1 MKTKKL
7 IKQEKRNWYAPKQRF
22 SIRKYHFGA
31 ASVLL
36 GLTFILLCPCEV
48 SALQD
53 DSGSKAN
60 DVVSL
65 IETEKSDSAEVNQF
79 DAEEIISQNI
89 GTEIE
94 NSFFEEKQL
103 SDIEM
108 NKSDEVGLNG
118 GLKETDSEFPVSE
131 EISTEISSVEENST
145 SQQTDERTS
154 IIDYSVEY
162 IDESGKVIFYEK
174 KSLSVIT
181 TEPIGIS
188 MVTENAVL
196 PEGYDLERTEE
207 RSKTV
212 SIVEGENT
220 KVVFK
225 VVKQI
230 ITNEA
235 VSNEPSIDEESPV
248 KSSISANRLDNEKA
262 NASSYSNED
271 DPVLIK
277 DEPDS
282 TPAATVIEHNRTVT
296 NPTPVEDA
304 KVVLKQ
310 VASEAAVLATEGERL
325 VATTENNN
333 VALQTT
339 TTDVRSV
346 ATQSAEVLADSLA
359 TFEQVSSQI
368 DAVRARVEA
377 LAVEL
382 RKISPDG
389 EIEFALAAANGIA
402 DGSTD
407 EKTDGTDATVYT
419 GSEHFK
425 NYDNADLSKIK
436 KQITWL
442 DFSDKSWSGLDYVGT
457 SPALKVGA
465 TYKKEIAPG
474 YVVEITVSEL
484 KPFEST
490 DVYRDRVKGTDKEW
504 TYNPNAVN
512 SNMKTYVNGKTD
524 YGNSARIIAAAQDE
538 FSNAKVQ
545 GFDVPGLV
553 TLRSI
558 ENFGNVGVKFTTKA
572 TYLGNVVPLNVVFMS
587 GEEARNSEFETYTT
601 NGEVFELFGETSNSN
616 TVSSY
621 KVLDNWLEYNGQD
634 HSGNSAD
641 WKAMFDGRYWA
652 NIATEDSLKTA
663 KQSAFYRDGQPTKVV
678 DGIGTKV
685 FGPVSNHLKSGFS
698 TPIVLTKNASE
709 VGMYIMSTGRQSA
722 MIGVALLDYGDA
734 PDSYGTG
741 AHSINFNEADKQ
753 PYLGTKPADIDFIP
767 EGIPVGA
774 ANWYRDEL
782 INQFDEGSAQLM
794 GDRVEEG
801 YNYTLHHANDNT
813 YSLNIVANSNGNGK
827 AYVQGWID
835 FNNDGKFDET
845 ENSGLLQIVDGKT
858 NYTLTFSD
866 AYQNVDTSVTKLG
879 VRLRIALDAADIITP
894 DLTAYSGEVEDFQ
907 IQVTHPPRGEK
918 LETTNNQGVTQTG
931 TVEFH
936 AYGENRY
943 SNTQASIDT
952 TVPAQIVKPDG
963 TLVTASDLDA
973 NGYYVIAGE
982 GKYKITDNG
991 QNVNVEFVP
1000 EAGFITQYEDGTIV
1014 AKAQGISIR
1023 RSSTVLDG
1031 SSTAYTTGWHAK
1043 TEQNK
1048 LVNVS
1053 ENVTVNG
1060 LVGTMDGRYIPHV
1073 IAVKPT
1079 GKNATST
1086 AVQGATQT
1094 GTPTFTSGVTSGSN
1108 PIPMGYEVDASGN
1121 PITDTTEPKY
1131 PLKLV
1136 NASGVEVDS
1145 TDATAMING
1154 VSTVVGTYTI
1164 NNRTGEVT
1172 FTPNETGKK
1181 YIGGVDAATV
1191 IARDVNGASAMAT
1204 YTPTITPVA
1213 PTAEAA
1219 TSVGL
1224 QGKVQTGKPAFEK
1237 AATAPNGVAELDNA
1251 TLTLLD
1257 ANGNKTKEFSVDGQ
1271 GTYKLNDDGTIKF
1284 TPLPEFVGSATP
1296 VHVQIADTNGTIV
1309 STTYTPVVVEVK
1321 PTGKPDETF
1330 GLKGEPQTSTPDFF
1344 EPGMVDLDGDKAY
1357 DIDSEVV
1364 VLDQNTLTLLDN
1376 QGLPTKEVTLDGQGT
1391 YQLNDNGSI
1400 TFTPLPT
1407 FVGKATPVTV
1417 QIKDING
1424 TPATTTYTPTVIE
1437 VPETELKESVT
1448 RTIKYVYAGSGAE
1461 ASSPVTE
1468 TLKFTRT
1475 ATINAETGE
1484 ITYSDWSDAQEFPLV
1499 TSPVIKG
1506 YIADTKEVPAKT
1518 VNAEDADISEEVV
1531 YTPLGSWIPM
1541 LPNGDKP
1548 KTQYPND
1555 PTDATKPGEPIK
1567 TVPGTSTPV
1576 IPYVPGYSPKA
1587 PNGSPLTPVDSNDLS
1602 KGYIPPVPED
1612 PTKDTV
1618 VTYAPNEQ
1626 KATVKYVL
1634 ASDESNDL
1642 TTRDVLTG
1650 GSEQLISYST
1660 ADKIQ
1665 ALVNK
1670 GYKLV
1675 NDGYPTGAK
1684 FDADDKVDQEFIV
1697 TFVERTEDVPPTDPK
1712 TPGTPVDPNN
1722 PDGPKWPDGLEKSDL
1737 NESVTRTVKYIF
1749 EDGSVASETKT
1760 QTVTFTRT
1768 AKVNLVTSEVTYS
1781 QWTPE
1786 SQTLVGYALPKL
1798 DGYIAIRAT
1807 DDGLPVDPVATE
1819 SDLSVTEESKDLTQV
1834 VVYAKLG
1841 SWIPNLPA
1849 GETPVPPT
1857 VYPNDPTDPTKPGTE
1872 VPTIPYVPGY
1882 TPEDPSG
1889 NPLKPVDPNDPTK
1902 GYVAPPVPNDPTKDT
1917 PINYVKDEQKATFEY
1932 VNVTDPANPVVLKT
1946 DNVTGKTGD
1955 AIGYDPEAT
1964 IVAYE
1969 KAGYTVEEIAKYDP
1983 AQVYTADSSDVE
1995 KFVYKLIERVEPV
2008 DPTDPNTPTPEP
2020 DKPVDPN
2027 DPNSP
2032 VWPATVED
2040 LKTTETVTRT
2050 IKYVYADGT
2059 TAAKTVTET
2068 LNYTR
2073 TAQVNLGTGK
2083 ITYGEWTS
2091 TDSTF
2096 DKVTSPLIPNYTADK
2111 LVVAEETGVLATA
2124 QDEEVTVIY
2133 RENDKQLATITY
2145 KTDAGTEL
2153 AKDGVQGHPGDA
2165 INYSTADRIAAYKA
2179 LGYELVSDG
2188 FTTATDKTYDSD
2200 TASVQNFDV
2209 ILKAKVTTID
2219 PENPSGPN
2227 PPKPGEP
2234 VDPSDPNSP
2243 VLKDLVE
2250 TVTRKVV
2257 FQYED
2262 GSEFAPSATNTV
2274 TFTRVATYNHVTKTV
2289 TYSDWVAKDSDDVLE
2304 GTSLASKEGYT
2315 VKSATSNGLGIL
2327 PTTVETNVKVAFN
2340 TEDINEVVVY
2350 TPQKQQAVVKFV
2362 DVTDPT
2368 DPTTLHTEDLAGKT
2382 GDSFGYDPVTKL
2394 AELEKSGYT
2403 VTKRPAYDPTGTYST
2418 DPSDVE
2424 EFVYEVVETVVPVDP
2439 TDPNT
2444 PTPKPGE
2451 PVDPTDPNSPIWP
2464 DSVKD
2469 LVTTEEVTRTIS
2481 YVDTTGKTVF
2491 ATKTESKTFT
2501 RTAKINL
2508 VTGEI
2513 TYGEWSA
2520 AQSLAEVTSP
2530 ELANYLVSIPVV
2542 GAQDVAYDDADINIQ
2557 VVYTPLGSWVPV
2569 VPPGYPDVPET
2580 VYPVDPTDPTKPGTE
2595 VPTVP
2600 YIPGLVPVGPDGETP
2615 LKPVDPN
2622 DPTKGYEVPPVPE
2635 NPTQD
2640 TPITYVLADQ
2650 KAFVNYVDE
2659 SGKSLATSGD
2669 LTGKSG
2675 DAIDYSTTPT
2685 IEDLL
2690 KKGYELVS
2698 NDYPEGATYD
2708 KDATVDQVYTV
2719 VLKEKVVPVDPT
2731 DPNTPTPKPGEPVD
2745 PTDPNSPVWP
2755 DSVKDLVTTEEV
2767 TRTISYVDNTGKTVF
2782 ASVTETKKFT
2792 RTAEINLVTGEITYG
2807 EWTAVQTF
2815 DDVTSPSLAN
2825 HLVDTPVVTGQNVN
2839 PTDEDINVTVV
2850 YTPLG
2855 SWVPVVPP
2863 GFPDVPS
2870 TVYPVDPED
2879 PTKPGTDVPTV
2890 PYIPGTTPVTPDP
2903 ENPGKSIPLT
2913 PVDPEEPSKGYVV
2926 PPVPTDPTKDTP
2938 IIYVEDNKQLA
2949 TVSIVDE
2956 STGNTITTFFE
2967 QGKPGM
2973 TVGIDTAA
2981 KLAELAKAGYDV
2993 TSDEYNDSTKVYDKD
3008 DNVDQSWV
3016 IKVTQRVVP
3025 VDPTDPNTP
3034 TPKPGEPV
3042 DPTDPNSPVWP
3053 DSVKDL
3059 VTTQEV
3065 VRTITYV
3072 NEAGETVST
3081 EVVQKVSFTRTAKV
3095 NLVTGAIT
3103 YGEWTPA
3110 QELPSQTS
3118 PVVKGYYTE
3127 TPLVDTVTVNAEDA
3141 DINVPVVYKKLGN
3154 WVPNIPGQPVTP
3166 LPYPNDPE
3174 DPTVPG
3180 TDVPVIPYVPGY
3192 TPEDPNGNPLKPV
3205 DPEDPSKGYIPPTPE
3220 NPGVDTPINY
3230 VADDQKA
3237 TVNYV
3242 DENGKQLATSGTL
3255 TGKSGGA
3262 IDYTTTPTIEDLIK
3276 QGYELVKDGFPT
3288 GASYD
3293 KDKSVDQVFTVTLKE
3308 KVVPVDPTDP
3318 NTPTPK
3324 PGEPVDPTD
3333 PNSPVWPDSV
3343 KDLVATQEVVRTIT
3357 YVDEAGN
3364 TVATEVVQKVSFT
3377 RTAKVNLVTGE
3388 ITYGEWTSAQELSA
3402 QASPV
3407 VKGYYTETP
3416 LVDTVTVNAEDADI
3430 NLPVVYKK
3438 LGNWVPNIPGQPV
3451 NPLPYPNDPED
3462 PTVPGT
3468 DVPAI
3473 PYVPGYT
3480 PEDPNGNPLK
3490 PVDPEEPSKGYIPPT
3505 PENPGVDTPINYV
3518 PNKVTL
3524 VVNYVDENG
3533 NPLVPSESTPAT
3545 VGD

>member
-1 MKTKKL
+1 MEKNWLSKTNQQK
-7 IKQEKRNWYAPKQRF
+7 WYAPHQRF

-36 GLTFILLCPCEV
+36 GVALALTGGAEA
-48 SALQD
+48 SANTAD
-53 DSGSKAN
+53 TGS
-60 DVVSL
+60 S
-65 IETEKSDSAEVNQF
+65 TTPSSAVEATSSTTNV
-79 DAEEIISQNI
+79 AI
-89 GTEIE
+89 T
-94 NSFFEEKQL
+94 
-103 SDIEM
+103 
-108 NKSDEVGLNG
+108 
-118 GLKETDSEFPVSE
+118 
-131 EISTEISSVEENST
+131 STESTAPVDSSIASATTETVAATPVQERVATINYTVEYQDETGAVVATTAKSVEKKTSEAVAIAIVTEVAELPAGYELASNTGSST
-145 SQQTDERTS
+145 S
-154 IIDYSVEY
+154 V
-162 IDESGKVIFYEK
+162 GVI
-174 KSLSVIT
+174 
-181 TEPIGIS
+181 
-188 MVTENAVL
+188 
-196 PEGYDLERTEE
+196 EG
-207 RSKTV
+207 
-212 SIVEGENT
+212 GNT

-225 VVKQI
+225 VVKQVVADK
-230 ITNEA
+230 TNA
-235 VSNEPSIDEESPV
+235 TESTTSEV
-248 KSSISANRLDNEKA
+248 
-262 NASSYSNED
+262 ASSTTPSSTAE
-271 DPVLIK
+271 PVAPATTTATSTADAAI
-277 DEPDS
+277 EP
-282 TPAATVIEHNRTVT
+282 ATTVT
-296 NPTPVEDA
+296 KPTTVEEA
-304 KVVLKQ
+304 KVILKQ

-333 VALQTT
+333 VALQTA
-339 TTDVRSV
+339 TTDARSV
-346 ATQSAEVLADSLA
+346 ATQSTEVLADSLA
-359 TFEQVSSQI
+359 TFEKVSAQI

-389 EIEFALAAANGIA
+389 EIEIVLAAANGIA

-407 EKTDGTDATVYT
+407 EKTDGSDATVYS

-524 YGNSARIIAAAQDE
+524 YGNSARIIAAPQDR

-558 ENFGNVGVKFTTKA
+558 EDFGNVGVKFTTKA

-601 NGEVFELFGETSNSN
+601 NGEAFELFGETSNSN

-641 WKAMFDGRYWA
+641 WKARFDGRYWA

-663 KQSAFYRDGQPTKVV
+663 KQSAFYRKGQPTKVV

-685 FGPVSNHLKSGFS
+685 FGPVSNHLDSGFS
-698 TPIVLTKNASE
+698 TPIIMTKNASE

-866 AYQNVDTSVTKLG
+866 AYQNIDTSVTKLG

-943 SNTQASIDT
+943 SKNPASIDT
-952 TVPAQIVKPDG
+952 TVPAQIVKTDG

-1023 RSSTVLDG
+1023 RSSTVVDA
-1031 SSTAYTTGWHAK
+1031 SATAYTTGWHAK

-1079 GKNATST
+1079 GKNVTST

-1108 PIPMGYEVDASGN
+1108 PIPMGYEVDTSGN
-1121 PITDTTEPKY
+1121 PINDTTEPKY
-1131 PLKLV
+1131 PLKLI

-1145 TDATAMING
+1145 TDATAVING

-1164 NNRTGEVT
+1164 NSRTGEVT

-1181 YIGGVDAATV
+1181 YIGGVDAAIV
-1191 IARDVNGASAMAT
+1191 IARDINGASATAT

-1213 PTAEAA
+1213 PIAEAA
-1219 TSVGL
+1219 TSVGI
-1224 QGKVQTGKPAFEK
+1224 QGAKQTGTPTFKK
-1237 AATAPNGVAELDNA
+1237 APTAPNGIAELNTS

-1257 ANGNKTKEFSVDGQ
+1257 ANGNKTKEVTVDGQ
-1271 GTYKLNDDGTIKF
+1271 GTYKLNNDGTIIF

-1330 GLKGEPQTSTPDFF
+1330 GLKGEPQTSTQDFF

-1364 VLDQNTLTLLDN
+1364 VLDQNTLTLLDD
-1376 QGLPTKEVTLDGQGT
+1376 QGLPTKEVTVDGQGT

-1417 QIKDING
+1417 QIKDVNG
-1424 TPATTTYTPTVIE
+1424 TLTTTTYTPTVIE

-1461 ASSPVTE
+1461 ASGPVTE

-1484 ITYSDWSDAQEFPLV
+1484 ITYSDWSDAQELPLV
-1499 TSPVIKG
+1499 TSPVING
-1506 YIADTKEVPAKT
+1506 YIADTKEVSAKT

-1531 YTPLGSWIPM
+1531 YTPLGSWIPV

-1555 PTDATKPGEPIK
+1555 PTDATKPGEPIT

-1587 PNGSPLTPVDSNDLS
+1587 PNGSPLIPVDSNDLS

-1612 PTKDTV
+1612 PTKDTL

-1650 GSEQLISYST
+1650 GSEQLINYST

-1768 AKVNLVTSEVTYS
+1768 ATVNLITSEVTYS
-1781 QWTPE
+1781 QWSPE
-1786 SQTLVGYALPKL
+1786 SETLVGYALPKL

-1807 DDGLPVDPVATE
+1807 DDGMPVNPVATE
-1819 SDLSVTEESKDLTQV
+1819 SDLSVTEDSNDLTQV

-1857 VYPNDPTDPTKPGTE
+1857 VYPNDPTDPTKPGTD
-1872 VPTIPYVPGY
+1872 VPMVPYVPGY

-1902 GYVAPPVPNDPTKDT
+1902 GYVAPPVPSDPTKDT

-1946 DNVTGKTGD
+1946 ENVTGKTGD

-2020 DKPVDPN
+2020 GKPVDPN

-2032 VWPATVED
+2032 VWPDTVEE

-2073 TAQVNLGTGK
+2073 TAQVNLVTGK

-2153 AKDGVQGHPGDA
+2153 AKDGVQGHSGDA

-2262 GSEFAPSATNTV
+2262 GSEFAPSAANTV

-2362 DVTDPT
+2362 DVTDPAA
-2368 DPTTLHTEDLAGKT
+2368 PTTLHTEDLAGKT
-2382 GDSFGYDPVTKL
+2382 GDSYGYNPETKL

-2403 VTKRPAYDPTGTYST
+2403 VTKRPAYDPTGTYTT
-2418 DPSDVE
+2418 DPTDVE
-2424 EFVYEVVETVVPVDP
+2424 EFVYEVVET
-2439 TDPNT
+2439 
-2444 PTPKPGE
+2444 
-2451 PVDPTDPNSPIWP
+2451 
-2464 DSVKD
+2464 
-2469 LVTTEEVTRTIS
+2469 
-2481 YVDTTGKTVF
+2481 
-2491 ATKTESKTFT
+2491 
-2501 RTAKINL
+2501 
-2508 VTGEI
+2508 
-2513 TYGEWSA
+2513 
-2520 AQSLAEVTSP
+2520 
-2530 ELANYLVSIPVV
+2530 
-2542 GAQDVAYDDADINIQ
+2542 
-2557 VVYTPLGSWVPV
+2557 
-2569 VPPGYPDVPET
+2569 
-2580 VYPVDPTDPTKPGTE
+2580 
-2595 VPTVP
+2595 
-2600 YIPGLVPVGPDGETP
+2600 
-2615 LKPVDPN
+2615 
-2622 DPTKGYEVPPVPE
+2622 
-2635 NPTQD
+2635 
-2640 TPITYVLADQ
+2640 
-2650 KAFVNYVDE
+2650 
-2659 SGKSLATSGD
+2659 
-2669 LTGKSG
+2669 
-2675 DAIDYSTTPT
+2675 
-2685 IEDLL
+2685 
-2690 KKGYELVS
+2690 
-2698 NDYPEGATYD
+2698 
-2708 KDATVDQVYTV
+2708 
-2719 VLKEKVVPVDPT
+2719 VVPVDPT

-2767 TRTISYVDNTGKTVF
+2767 TRTISYVDTTGKTVF
-2782 ASVTETKKFT
+2782 ATKTESKAFT
-2792 RTAEINLVTGEITYG
+2792 RTAKINLVTGEITYG
-2807 EWTAVQTF
+2807 EWTAAQSF
-2815 DDVTSPSLAN
+2815 DAVTSPSLAN
-2825 HLVDTPVVTGQNVN
+2825 HLVDKTVVATSEVKA
-2839 PTDEDINVTVV
+2839 TDADINVVV
-2850 YTPLG
+2850 TYTPLG

-2863 GFPDVPS
+2863 GFPEVP
-2870 TVYPVDPED
+2870 TIVYPVDPED
-2879 PTKPGTDVPTV
+2879 PTKPGTEVPTI

-2903 ENPGKSIPLT
+2903 EKPGKTIPLQ
-2913 PVDPEEPSKGYVV
+2913 PVDPEDPSKGYVV

-2949 TVSIVDE
+2949 TVTIVDE
-2956 STGNTITTFFE
+2956 TTGATLATFFE

-2973 TVGIDTAA
+2973 NVGIDTAA

-3016 IKVTQRVVP
+3016 IKVTQRVVPVNPTDPNTPTPKPGEPVDPTDPNSPVWPDSVKDLVTTQEVVRTITYVNEAGETVSTEVVQKVSFTRTAKVNLVTGAITYGEWTPAQELPSQTSPVVKGYYTETPLVDTLTVNAEDADINVPVVYKKLGNWVPNIPGQPVTPLPYPNDPEDPTVPGTDVPVIPYVPGHTPEDPNGNPLTPVDPEDPSKGYVPPTPENPGVDTPINYVADEQKATVNYVDENGKQLATSGTLTGKSGEAIDYTTTLTIENLIKQGYELVEDGFPTGASYDKDKSVDQVFTVTLKEKVVP

-3127 TPLVDTVTVNAEDA
+3127 TPLVDTVAVNAEDA

-3180 TDVPVIPYVPGY
+3180 TDVPVIPYVPGH

-3205 DPEDPSKGYIPPTPE
+3205 DPEDPSKGYVPPTPE
-3220 NPGVDTPINY
+3220 NPG
-3230 VADDQKA
+3230 
-3237 TVNYV
+3237 
-3242 DENGKQLATSGTL
+3242 E
-3255 TGKSGGA
+3255 
-3262 IDYTTTPTIEDLIK
+3262 
-3276 QGYELVKDGFPT
+3276 
-3288 GASYD
+3288 
-3293 KDKSVDQVFTVTLKE
+3293 
-3308 KVVPVDPTDP
+3308 
-3318 NTPTPK
+3318 
-3324 PGEPVDPTD
+3324 
-3333 PNSPVWPDSV
+3333 
-3343 KDLVATQEVVRTIT
+3343 
-3357 YVDEAGN
+3357 
-3364 TVATEVVQKVSFT
+3364 
-3377 RTAKVNLVTGE
+3377 
-3388 ITYGEWTSAQELSA
+3388 
-3402 QASPV
+3402 
-3407 VKGYYTETP
+3407 
-3416 LVDTVTVNAEDADI
+3416 
-3430 NLPVVYKK
+3430 
-3438 LGNWVPNIPGQPV
+3438 
-3451 NPLPYPNDPED
+3451 
-3462 PTVPGT
+3462 
-3468 DVPAI
+3468 
-3473 PYVPGYT
+3473 
-3480 PEDPNGNPLK
+3480 
-3490 PVDPEEPSKGYIPPT
+3490 
-3505 PENPGVDTPINYV
+3505 DTPINYV

-3545 VGD
+3545 VGDDYTTTPKVVEGYYLVEVPSNQNGKIGENGTTVTYVYKKLGNWVPNIPGQPVTPLPYPNDPEDPTVPGTDVPVIPYVPGHTPEDPNGNPLKPVDPEDPSKGYVPPTPENPGVDTPITYVPVTPTPDPEPTPKPQPEPTPDPEPTPAPKPVAPASPAPVKDKVAQLPNTGETSSAAVSVLGASLLIATLALAGKRSKKDEE